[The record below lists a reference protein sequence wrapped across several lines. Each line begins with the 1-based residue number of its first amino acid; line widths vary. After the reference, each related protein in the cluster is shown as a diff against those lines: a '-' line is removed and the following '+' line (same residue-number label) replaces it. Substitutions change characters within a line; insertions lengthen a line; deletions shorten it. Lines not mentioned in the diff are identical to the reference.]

1 VEVNLMPKRKLV
13 VVADNTYAAIELL
26 SRLTQLPNPV
36 LWSLVCG
43 WMLHCTNPSHRVSQ
57 ESVDGHA

>member
-1 VEVNLMPKRKLV
+1 MPKRKLV

-36 LWSLVCG
+36 LWSLAGFEGGTWGVA
-43 WMLHCTNPSHRVSQ
+43 WISP
-57 ESVDGHA
+57 